1 METIEIT
8 ARYISENARMNFMP
22 AAFRGAFFSAD
33 HFIQSFLNRYA
44 KDYQGG
50 YWEYLQAS
58 NGAFFMEAPQPL
70 WLSLPNYFE
79 GECSAREVGIIVCL
93 YAYSYFCGLA
103 YEEGKAE
110 LNETMANRYH
120 LLREYVNTLENES
133 QNRIY
138 RAIDELIT
146 RRAKPALS

>member
-50 YWEYLQAS
+50 YWEYLQ
-58 NGAFFMEAPQPL
+58 GH
-70 WLSLPNYFE
+70 
-79 GECSAREVGIIVCL
+79 CC
-93 YAYSYFCGLA
+93 
-103 YEEGKAE
+103 K
-110 LNETMANRYH
+110 
-120 LLREYVNTLENES
+120 
-133 QNRIY
+133 
-138 RAIDELIT
+138 
-146 RRAKPALS
+146 

>member
-70 WLSLPNYFE
+70 WLLLPNYFE

-138 RAIDELIT
+138 RAID
-146 RRAKPALS
+146 

>member
-50 YWEYLQAS
+50 YWEYFRPAM
-58 NGAFFMEAPQPL
+58 ARFYEAPQPL

-79 GECSAREVGIIVCL
+79 GECSAREGIIVCL
-93 YAYSYFCGLA
+93 YAYSYFCGWHM
-103 YEEGKAE
+103 KK
-110 LNETMANRYH
+110 
-120 LLREYVNTLENES
+120 
-133 QNRIY
+133 
-138 RAIDELIT
+138 
-146 RRAKPALS
+146 AKPN

>member
-22 AAFRGAFFSAD
+22 AAVRGAFFSAD
-33 HFIQSFLNRYA
+33 NFIQSFLNRYA

-138 RAIDELIT
+138 RAID
-146 RRAKPALS
+146 

>member
-33 HFIQSFLNRYA
+33 HFIQSCLNRYA

-138 RAIDELIT
+138 RAID
-146 RRAKPALS
+146 

>member
-22 AAFRGAFFSAD
+22 AAFRGDFFRAD

-138 RAIDELIT
+138 RAID
-146 RRAKPALS
+146 

>member
-8 ARYISENARMNFMP
+8 ARYISENARMNFMH

-138 RAIDELIT
+138 RAID
-146 RRAKPALS
+146 

>member
-103 YEEGKAE
+103 YEEGK

-138 RAIDELIT
+138 RAID
-146 RRAKPALS
+146 

>member
-58 NGAFFMEAPQPL
+58 NGAFL
-70 WLSLPNYFE
+70 WKRPNLFGSRYLTILKVNA
-79 GECSAREVGIIVCL
+79 AREVGIIVCL

-138 RAIDELIT
+138 RAID
-146 RRAKPALS
+146 

>member
-50 YWEYLQAS
+50 YWEYLQAC

-138 RAIDELIT
+138 RAID
-146 RRAKPALS
+146 

>member
-22 AAFRGAFFSAD
+22 AAFHDAFFSAD

-79 GECSAREVGIIVCL
+79 DECSPREVGIIVCL

-138 RAIDELIT
+138 RAID
-146 RRAKPALS
+146 

>member
-22 AAFRGAFFSAD
+22 AAFSGAFFSAD

-138 RAIDELIT
+138 RAID
-146 RRAKPALS
+146 

>member
-22 AAFRGAFFSAD
+22 AAFRGTFFSAD

-138 RAIDELIT
+138 RAID
-146 RRAKPALS
+146 

>member
-44 KDYQGG
+44 KDYRGRVLGIPSGQQ
-50 YWEYLQAS
+50 WRV
-58 NGAFFMEAPQPL
+58 FMEAPQPL

-93 YAYSYFCGLA
+93 YAYSYFCGPA

-138 RAIDELIT
+138 RAID
-146 RRAKPALS
+146 

>member
-44 KDYQGG
+44 KDCQGG

-138 RAIDELIT
+138 RAID
-146 RRAKPALS
+146 

>member
-1 METIEIT
+1 MENFTT
-8 ARYISENARMNFMP
+8 NLNQLARVGGIDPLIGREKELERAIQVLCRRRKNN
-22 AAFRGAFFSAD
+22 
-33 HFIQSFLNRYA
+33 QSFLNRYA

-138 RAIDELIT
+138 RAID
-146 RRAKPALS
+146 

>member
-50 YWEYLQAS
+50 YWEYLQPAM
-58 NGAFFMEAPQPL
+58 ARFL
-70 WLSLPNYFE
+70 WKRPNLFGSRYLTILKVNA
-79 GECSAREVGIIVCL
+79 AREVGIIVCL

-138 RAIDELIT
+138 RAID
-146 RRAKPALS
+146 

>member
-50 YWEYLQAS
+50 YWEYLQAG

-138 RAIDELIT
+138 RAID
-146 RRAKPALS
+146 

>member
-8 ARYISENARMNFMP
+8 ARYISENARMSFMP

-138 RAIDELIT
+138 RAID
-146 RRAKPALS
+146 

>member
-50 YWEYLQAS
+50 YWEYLQDS

-138 RAIDELIT
+138 RAID
-146 RRAKPALS
+146 

>member
-1 METIEIT
+1 
-8 ARYISENARMNFMP
+8 
-22 AAFRGAFFSAD
+22 
-33 HFIQSFLNRYA
+33 
-44 KDYQGG
+44 
-50 YWEYLQAS
+50 
-58 NGAFFMEAPQPL
+58 
-70 WLSLPNYFE
+70 
-79 GECSAREVGIIVCL
+79 VGIIVCL

-138 RAIDELIT
+138 RAID
-146 RRAKPALS
+146 

>member
-44 KDYQGG
+44 KDSQGG

-138 RAIDELIT
+138 RASD
-146 RRAKPALS
+146 

>member
-58 NGAFFMEAPQPL
+58 NGAFFMDAPQPL

-138 RAIDELIT
+138 RAID
-146 RRAKPALS
+146 

>member
-1 METIEIT
+1 MAGDVPEPSLTNRRYRLKEEVSWKLSEIT

-79 GECSAREVGIIVCL
+79 GECE
-93 YAYSYFCGLA
+93 
-103 YEEGKAE
+103 
-110 LNETMANRYH
+110 
-120 LLREYVNTLENES
+120 
-133 QNRIY
+133 
-138 RAIDELIT
+138 
-146 RRAKPALS
+146 RAK

>member
-1 METIEIT
+1 MALT
-8 ARYISENARMNFMP
+8 
-22 AAFRGAFFSAD
+22 
-33 HFIQSFLNRYA
+33 
-44 KDYQGG
+44 
-50 YWEYLQAS
+50 
-58 NGAFFMEAPQPL
+58 QPL

-138 RAIDELIT
+138 RAID
-146 RRAKPALS
+146 

>member
-1 METIEIT
+1 
-8 ARYISENARMNFMP
+8 
-22 AAFRGAFFSAD
+22 
-33 HFIQSFLNRYA
+33 
-44 KDYQGG
+44 
-50 YWEYLQAS
+50 LQAS

-138 RAIDELIT
+138 RAID
-146 RRAKPALS
+146 

>member
-1 METIEIT
+1 QK
-8 ARYISENARMNFMP
+8 
-22 AAFRGAFFSAD
+22 AAS
-33 HFIQSFLNRYA
+33 SLT
-44 KDYQGG
+44 
-50 YWEYLQAS
+50 LQ
-58 NGAFFMEAPQPL
+58 QCL
-70 WLSLPNYFE
+70 
-79 GECSAREVGIIVCL
+79 IVCL

-138 RAIDELIT
+138 RAID
-146 RRAKPALS
+146 

>member
-33 HFIQSFLNRYA
+33 H
-44 KDYQGG
+44 
-50 YWEYLQAS
+50 
-58 NGAFFMEAPQPL
+58 
-70 WLSLPNYFE
+70 
-79 GECSAREVGIIVCL
+79 CEVGIIVCL

-138 RAIDELIT
+138 RAID
-146 RRAKPALS
+146 

>member
-120 LLREYVNTLENES
+120 LLREYVNTLEGTVANS
-133 QNRIY
+133 RW
-138 RAIDELIT
+138 
-146 RRAKPALS
+146 

>member
-58 NGAFFMEAPQPL
+58 NGAFFMKAPQPL

-138 RAIDELIT
+138 RAID
-146 RRAKPALS
+146 

>member
-22 AAFRGAFFSAD
+22 AAFRGAFFSAERV
-33 HFIQSFLNRYA
+33 IQSFLNRYA

-138 RAIDELIT
+138 RAID
-146 RRAKPALS
+146 

>member
-1 METIEIT
+1 MARFLWKRPNLFGSRYLTILKV
-8 ARYISENARMNFMP
+8 NA
-22 AAFRGAFFSAD
+22 
-33 HFIQSFLNRYA
+33 
-44 KDYQGG
+44 
-50 YWEYLQAS
+50 
-58 NGAFFMEAPQPL
+58 
-70 WLSLPNYFE
+70 
-79 GECSAREVGIIVCL
+79 AREVGIIVCL

-138 RAIDELIT
+138 RAID
-146 RRAKPALS
+146 

>member
-1 METIEIT
+1 METVEIT

-22 AAFRGAFFSAD
+22 AAFHSAFFSAD

-58 NGAFFMEAPQPL
+58 NGAFFMEAPCSL
-70 WLSLPNYFE
+70 RLSLPNYFE
-79 GECSAREVGIIVCL
+79 EECSPREVGIIVFL

-110 LNETMANRYH
+110 LNEKMANRYH
-120 LLREYVNTLENES
+120 LLREYVNTLDKES

-138 RAIDELIT
+138 RAID
-146 RRAKPALS
+146 